1 MTRVA
6 PGECAIRAGTVDDVP
21 AVLAMLDA
29 AVEWLAAN
37 GRTGQWGTD
46 PMSADRRRR
55 EAAVQWATSGGFHVA
70 ESDGR
75 PVGALVVGAAAAYVP
90 PATEPEL
97 YVVLLVTDRRHAGR
111 GIGGRLLE
119 HARHLARRA
128 GVSLL
133 RVDCY
138 RGPDGALVRY
148 YESQGFV
155 ATDEFTVDLPRGLWP
170 GQVLEQRLA

>member
-1 MTRVA
+1 M
-6 PGECAIRAGTVDDVP
+6 
-21 AVLAMLDA
+21 
-29 AVEWLAAN
+29 
-37 GRTGQWGTD
+37 
-46 PMSADRRRR
+46 
-55 EAAVQWATSGGFHVA
+55 QWAGSGGLYLA

-75 PVGALVVGAAAAYVP
+75 PVGALAVGVAPPYVP

-97 YVVLLVTDRRHAGR
+97 YVILLVTDRRHAGR
-111 GIGGRLLE
+111 GIGGRLLD

-128 GVSLL
+128 GVAVL

-138 RGPDGALVRY
+138 RGPDVALVRY

-155 ATDEFTVDLPRGLWP
+155 PTDEFTVDLPRGPWP

>member
-1 MTRVA
+1 MTPVA
-6 PGECAIRAGTVDDVP
+6 PRECAIRAGTVDDVP

-155 ATDEFTVDLPRGLWP
+155 ATDEFTVDLPRGPWP

>member
-1 MTRVA
+1 M
-6 PGECAIRAGTVDDVP
+6 PEESAIRPGTADDVP

-37 GRTGQWGTD
+37 GRTGQWGAD
-46 PMSADRRRR
+46 PMSADPRRR
-55 EAAVQWATSGGFHVA
+55 EVAAEWARSGGFYIA
-70 ESDGR
+70 ESGGR
-75 PVGALVVGAAAAYVP
+75 PVGALVVGAAASYVP

-97 YVVLLVTDRRHAGR
+97 YVVLLVTDRRHTGR
-111 GIGGRLLE
+111 GIGGRLLD
-119 HARHLARRA
+119 HARLLARRA

-138 RGPDGALVRY
+138 RGPDRALVRY

-155 ATDEFTVDLPRGLWP
+155 ATDEFTVDLPRGPWP